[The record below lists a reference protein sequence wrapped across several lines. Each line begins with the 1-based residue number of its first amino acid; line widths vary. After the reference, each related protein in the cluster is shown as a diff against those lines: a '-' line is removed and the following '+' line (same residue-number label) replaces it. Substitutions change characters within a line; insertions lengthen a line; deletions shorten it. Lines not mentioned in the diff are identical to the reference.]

1 MALFESEANPDAGS
15 SETGCAAH
23 RRRLLVFIVAY
34 HAEST
39 IDAVLDRVP
48 HHLTHD
54 FDVEVLIIDDAS
66 TDATFSRADTSRQVG
81 DRVFPVHVLHNP
93 VNLGYGGNQ
102 KVGYYYAIA
111 NCFDIVAL
119 VHGDGQYAPECLADL
134 VQPIARGEADA
145 VFGSRMLEPRAALKG
160 GMPLYKYVGNKVL
173 TFGQNA
179 LLGTSLSEFHSGY
192 RLYSVNA
199 LKKVPFN
206 LNTND
211 FHFDTEII
219 IQLVFAKFRIKEMPI
234 PTYYGTE
241 ICRVN
246 GIKYAANVMVQTV
259 LARSQ
264 SFRIWFDAKYD
275 VGEEDDIAGNDHY
288 RPKLTYSSPHKF
300 AVDAIPPGARV
311 LDVGCGRGY
320 IADALKKKG
329 CSVAGVD
336 KFALAPEIVLDNF
349 IRWELDLGFPH
360 VRLEDYDY
368 VLLLDVIEHL
378 DNPERFVAE
387 LAERAGSAPHVTII
401 ASTGNVAFLP
411 MRINLLFGKFNYG
424 KRGILDRTHKRLFT
438 FSTFRSLFQRSG
450 FVTVAR
456 KGTPPPFPL
465 VLGDGKVAQVL
476 LAISSLMIG
485 FARSLFSFQI
495 IFVFKPRPSLRYL
508 LDAAIDAAMK
518 KREAVPAAQ
527 IDSGAGERRVDS
539 VGPLQETEPS
549 QILNLAARGTSPGQ

>member
-1 MALFESEANPDAGS
+1 MALFDLGANPETGS
-15 SETGCAAH
+15 SGTGCAAH

-39 IDAVLDRVP
+39 IDAVLNRVP
-48 HHLTHD
+48 HNLTYD

-66 TDATFSRADTSRQVG
+66 TDATFTRADTSRQVG
-81 DRVFPVHVLHNP
+81 DRVFPVHLLHNP

-111 NCFDIVAL
+111 NRFDIVAL
-119 VHGDGQYAPECLADL
+119 LHGDGQYAPECLPDL
-134 VQPIARGEADA
+134 VRPIANGEADA
-145 VFGSRMLEPRAALKG
+145 VFGSRMMEPRAALKG

-192 RLYSVNA
+192 RLYAVSA
-199 LKKVPFN
+199 LKKVRFN
-206 LNTND
+206 LNTDD

-219 IQLVFAKFRIKEMPI
+219 IQFVFAKLRITEMPI

-246 GIKYAANVMVQTV
+246 GIKYAANVIMQTM
-259 LARSQ
+259 LARAQ
-264 SFRIWFDAKYD
+264 SFRIWFDPKYA
-275 VGEEDDIAGNDHY
+275 VVEEEEIAGNDRY
-288 RPKLTYSSPHKF
+288 RPKLTYPSPHKF
-300 AVDAIPPGARV
+300 AVDSIPAGARV
-311 LDVGCGRGY
+311 LDVGCGGGY

-329 CSVAGVD
+329 CSVTGVD
-336 KFALAPEIVLDNF
+336 RFALAPEIVLDSF
-349 IRWELDLGFPH
+349 IRWELDLGFPN

-378 DNPERFVAE
+378 NNPERFVAE

-401 ASTGNVAFLP
+401 ASTANVAFLA
-411 MRINLLFGKFNYG
+411 MRIGLLFGKFNYG
-424 KRGILDRTHKRLFT
+424 KRGILDLTHKRLFT
-438 FSTFRSLFQRSG
+438 FSTFKALFQRHG
-450 FVTVAR
+450 FVMLIR

-465 VLGDGKVAQVL
+465 VLGDGAIAQVL
-476 LAISSLMIG
+476 LAITSTLIG
-485 FARSLFSFQI
+485 VARSLFSFQMI
-495 IFVFKPRPSLRYL
+495 YVFKPRPSLPYL
-508 LDAAIDAAMK
+508 LEAAINAATK
-518 KREAVPAAQ
+518 KREAIPAVPANP
-527 IDSGAGERRVDS
+527 SAGERRVDS
-539 VGPLQETEPS
+539 VGPLQETNPS